1 MKWFY
6 NLKRS
11 LRVLIACA
19 SWLPFVAVALIFG
32 ESMQGAQTAL
42 AIVFLAVGV
51 FFTVLAVKS
60 RPKKPKNEPK
70 NDDFNI
76 SHLVPPP
83 PNFCASASVLTPK
96 TAARVPSVLPQYN
109 TDVKINLRENCLTE
123 HNIAVGDRGVV
134 RFEKSSIFTSS
145 NGSAHIDGACYV
157 NDIKVGYFPYEKSL
171 RLSSGTDDRSFTVSN
186 IDADNNVVYINIDLP
201 FVIDS
206 KLPYTTKLNGVTF
219 NNRQNA
225 IAESVVGDRLLIKH
239 TPTDD
244 FPHTIEVYNSVT
256 NKSIGVLPN
265 ENAEKILKKYK
276 DGCRFDGVITAI
288 FGGNDGRNYGVEVML
303 LAKI

>member
-83 PNFCASASVLTPK
+83 PPHF
-96 TAARVPSVLPQYN
+96 LP
-109 TDVKINLRENCLTE
+109 LRAL
-123 HNIAVGDRGVV
+123 
-134 RFEKSSIFTSS
+134 
-145 NGSAHIDGACYV
+145 
-157 NDIKVGYFPYEKSL
+157 L
-171 RLSSGTDDRSFTVSN
+171 RLKPPHAVPLFYPTTIPTV
-186 IDADNNVVYINIDLP
+186 
-201 FVIDS
+201 
-206 KLPYTTKLNGVTF
+206 K
-219 NNRQNA
+219 
-225 IAESVVGDRLLIKH
+225 
-239 TPTDD
+239 
-244 FPHTIEVYNSVT
+244 
-256 NKSIGVLPN
+256 
-265 ENAEKILKKYK
+265 
-276 DGCRFDGVITAI
+276 
-288 FGGNDGRNYGVEVML
+288 
-303 LAKI
+303 